1 MQANAN
7 IPTGSAKRYLGQFVK
22 HFAHKLPFAL
32 LDSNEI
38 GEVRFPFGLCAL
50 SADDATLKISVH
62 AEAEAEMA
70 QLQDVVARHL
80 VRFAFREP
88 LELEWREP
96 AALS

>member
-32 LDSNEI
+32 LDSNEV

-50 SADDATLKISVH
+50 SADDAALKISVH
-62 AEAEAEMA
+62 AEAEAELARM
-70 QLQDVVARHL
+70 QDVVSSHL
-80 VRFAFREP
+80 LRFAFRETLP
-88 LELEWREP
+88 IDWQ
-96 AALS
+96 AAA